1 MCTKKAQDLERVF
14 FGFDFRVVK
23 PGIKKK
29 FEWLSLII
37 MALRS
42 QVLNTVTMFGVEIR
56 ATTS

>member
-1 MCTKKAQDLERVF
+1 MCTKKAQDIERAF

-37 MALRS
+37 MALRF
-42 QVLNTVTMFGVEIR
+42 QVLNMATMFG
-56 ATTS
+56 